1 MREPETT
8 KDAVNWICA
17 VVNWPAMDVKP
28 FETGKAHG
36 QPTVRQFSVFLE
48 DRVGQL
54 VRLTRLFETTNIHI
68 LGLSIV
74 YSVDCAIVRL
84 ILDDPDLGY
93 EIITNSRFPVC
104 ETELLAVSLPAG
116 KRGLL
121 AIWSAL
127 LGAEIN
133 ILYAYPLFP
142 RPKGR
147 ACMVVQT
154 DELEAA
160 AQALLARDFDL
171 LDETDLRSGL

>member
-1 MREPETT
+1 
-8 KDAVNWICA
+8 
-17 VVNWPAMDVKP
+17 MDVKP

-68 LGLSIV
+68 LGLSMV

-93 EIITNSRFPVC
+93 EIITNSQFPVC

-133 ILYAYPLFP
+133 ILYAYPLFA

-147 ACMVVQT
+147 ACMVLQT
-154 DELEAA
+154 DELETAA
-160 AQALLARDFDL
+160 RALLSRDFDL
-171 LDETDLRSGL
+171 LDETDLRSGI